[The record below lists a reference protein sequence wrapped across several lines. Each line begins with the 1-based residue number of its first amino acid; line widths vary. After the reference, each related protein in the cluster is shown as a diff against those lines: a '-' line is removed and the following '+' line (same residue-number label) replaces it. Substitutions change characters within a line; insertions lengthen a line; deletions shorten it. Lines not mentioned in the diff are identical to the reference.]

1 MVTPMKYARITDT
14 LVIETFIP
22 PAGVPI
28 EECFTPEI
36 VAQFEP
42 VPDEV
47 GQNWVKQEDGTFVA
61 PPPPA
66 VDPEAGDTVL
76 VRARN
81 EDGTYVADDPATPEN
96 EAYVVAPISDI

>member
-1 MVTPMKYARITDT
+1 MKYARIINN

-36 VAQFEP
+36 VAQFES
-42 VPDEV
+42 VPEEV
-47 GQNWVKQEDGTFVA
+47 EQNWIKQGDGTFVA
-61 PPPPA
+61 PPPP
-66 VDPEAGDTVL
+66 VVEPEAPAGETVL

-81 EDGTYVADDPATPEN
+81 EDGTYVADDPATPQD
-96 EAYVVAPISDI
+96 EAYVEVPISEA